1 MLRNDYCVD
10 DEKTYNNKKL
20 IRRRFYLS
28 KESLDKWDQYSA
40 YKEEMFKRTSTE
52 KSPWVAVDSNDKRVA
67 KLNTLRYI
75 LNQVP
80 YENKKT
86 EILEVYPEVVCPIL

>member
-28 KESLDKWDQYSA
+28 KESLDFFDSLCVA
-40 YKEEMFKRTSTE
+40 NNE
-52 KSPWVAVDSNDKRVA
+52 SPSVLLDKLIIGL
-67 KLNTLRYI
+67 K
-75 LNQVP
+75 
-80 YENKKT
+80 NKKQQG
-86 EILEVYPEVVCPIL
+86 ERRE